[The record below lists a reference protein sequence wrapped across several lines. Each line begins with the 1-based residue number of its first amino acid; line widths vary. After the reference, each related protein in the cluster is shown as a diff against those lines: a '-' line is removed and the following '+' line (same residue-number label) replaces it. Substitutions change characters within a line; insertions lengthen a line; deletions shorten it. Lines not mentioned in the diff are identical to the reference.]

1 MKKNFTALFLTF
13 AASLCCHAY
22 TLQGTVNNTDGQAIS
37 NAKVH
42 LTVSGNETFTDNQG
56 KFVLSGEENGSD
68 AIHFNSKIPGNFS
81 LNGSILN
88 YSQSNGSPLQ
98 IKIFDFVGNQIFSE
112 TLQGQGSLDLSQT
125 VKSKGNRNSDCL

>member
-88 YSQSNGSPLQ
+88 YSQSNGSIRQ
-98 IKIFDFVGNQIFSE
+98 VF
-112 TLQGQGSLDLSQT
+112 
-125 VKSKGNRNSDCL
+125 